1 MLPFSVLRT
10 LNPNLLLLLLPIV
23 VIWAGLLIFALVDLL
38 KPERRVAGGNKL
50 VWALV
55 IVLIGTIGPLLY
67 LLAGRRD
74 E

>member
-10 LNPNLLLLLLPIV
+10 LGPNLLLLLLPIV

-38 KPERRVAGGNKL
+38 KPERRVTGGNKL